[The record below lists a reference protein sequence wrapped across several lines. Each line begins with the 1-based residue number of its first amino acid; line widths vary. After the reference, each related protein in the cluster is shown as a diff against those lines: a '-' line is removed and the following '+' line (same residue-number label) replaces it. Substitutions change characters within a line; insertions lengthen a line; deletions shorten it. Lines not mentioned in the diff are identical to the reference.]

1 MAQLTGKLLANFD
14 SFFDACEK
22 AKTKLV
28 EFQDGADKVGPALT
42 KMTDSFS
49 GRKLIQDA
57 TLMTEAVTR
66 IGGVTRLTEA
76 ELARVSATA
85 TEAVAKMKALGI
97 DVPPEMQKLASSVQ
111 HAKEELGGMEG
122 SAVRTGK
129 ATQGLGDQLAQ
140 VDGVLGAMGV
150 HLGPE
155 VKALRELGEHSDKT
169 ASQLGAL
176 GTVAL
181 AAGAAIG
188 GWKLGRLIAEF
199 TGSDEA
205 IGNATAKLL
214 GWTTAAGG
222 AGSAS
227 DTLARA
233 SAIAGRNVVSL
244 ADALQINTDA
254 VHKWQGE
261 MSRAH
266 AAEDNAKEVA
276 HWRAELQALG
286 SGVLSSLQKDL
297 DSHNFSQANLA
308 KNYGVSTEAL
318 GLLSRQMQRHKEVM
332 ADVQAAQEKFTALQD
347 HLFGRDLTAKAQEY
361 ARAIG
366 DVANASRLIPP
377 VAAEVNAVMKSA
389 YDVLVKAGRGAS
401 EAAVQF
407 RELAIATTNWA
418 AINAK
423 LAALPDPFAL
433 QNKKRSDAFRTLQ
446 IEQMNLNQG
455 ITDSQLYWKHAGE
468 IADESMQQA
477 SDAVKSVVPP
487 TNDAASAVKQQFTAA
502 FQSASSAADQFA
514 SHAAAALS
522 ILQETNAYKKA
533 GFFINPGFG
542 TADTINRQAA
552 SVPRFAAGTSYAP
565 GGAAVVGERG
575 PELINLPRGSRVT
588 PNGQWG
594 GVTVNIGTIHA
605 SSAHE
610 GRAAADAIVAQLKA
624 KGIRI

>member
-1 MAQLTGKLLANFD
+1 MACSARW
-14 SFFDACEK
+14 ACI
-22 AKTKLV
+22 
-28 EFQDGADKVGPALT
+28 
-42 KMTDSFS
+42 S
-49 GRKLIQDA
+49 
-57 TLMTEAVTR
+57 
-66 IGGVTRLTEA
+66 
-76 ELARVSATA
+76 
-85 TEAVAKMKALGI
+85 
-97 DVPPEMQKLASSVQ
+97 
-111 HAKEELGGMEG
+111 
-122 SAVRTGK
+122 
-129 ATQGLGDQLAQ
+129 
-140 VDGVLGAMGV
+140 
-150 HLGPE
+150 GPE

-188 GWKLGRLIAEF
+188 GWKLGRMIAEF

-233 SAIAGRNVVSL
+233 SAIAGRNVLSL

-286 SGVLSSLQKDL
+286 SGVLSSLTKDL
-297 DSHNFSQANLA
+297 DSHNFSQAELA
-308 KNYGVSTEAL
+308 RRYGVSTEAL
-318 GLLSRQMQRHKEVM
+318 GLLGRQMQRHKEVM

-366 DVANASRLIPP
+366 DVGNASRLIPP
-377 VAAEVNAVMKSA
+377 LAAEVNAVMRSA
-389 YDVLVKAGRGAS
+389 YDVLVKAGLGAS
-401 EAAVQF
+401 EAAARF
-407 RELAIATTNWA
+407 RELAIATTDWA
-418 AINAK
+418 VINAK
-423 LAALPDPFAL
+423 LAAMPDPFAA
-433 QNKKRSDAFRTLQ
+433 QNKARSDAFRTLQ

-477 SDAVKSVVPP
+477 ADAVKSVVPP
-487 TNDAASAVKQQFTAA
+487 TNEAANAVSQQFTAA
-502 FQSASSAADQFA
+502 FQNVEGAADA
-514 SHAAAALS
+514 MATHVAAALS
-522 ILQETNAYKKA
+522 VLQESNVYKKA

-542 TADTINRQAA
+542 TADTINRQARAVVPGYA
-552 SVPRFAAGTSYAP
+552 SGTNSAA

-575 PELINLPRGSRVT
+575 PELVNLPKGSRVT